1 MSKFTKINKCNT
13 FVISKSN
20 NIINKKI
27 NFINEYIINFNKD
40 TISKLM
46 ETYDNIDEKEI
57 LKQINKNMK

>member
-1 MSKFTKINKCNT
+1 MVYLKYINK
-13 FVISKSN
+13 SLEYL
-20 NIINKKI
+20 KKE
-27 NFINEYIINFNKD
+27 NIINFNKD